1 MDKDWLFSG
10 GGAPRPYLTIDEFI
24 HGVYRDDQWR
34 EDWLNSS
41 ARLVAG
47 PPTPKSGSSTFTAT
61 HPKRVPSPTVG
72 AGLSE
77 RRGVMPDTTHETHKL
92 GLRQPKKLMM
102 AGDWHGNLPWA
113 FKAINYAKAN
123 GADTIVHVG
132 DFGWWTPSPATDRY
146 LLEVNRELQFT
157 GIDLLWVDGNHEH
170 HAFWNQF
177 NKPGSQP
184 LTLNSYDRITHL
196 PRGHRWEWWG
206 ETWMALGGAYS
217 IDRSFGIEGQTWWHG
232 ETINQEQFE
241 YAIRPGKVDI
251 IVAHDAPSGATI
263 PGVGDPKRRVYL
275 HIGGAKRQ
283 VPEDDIFEAHL
294 HRCLIQQVVDTVK
307 PVEFYHGHYHK
318 AYRDLC
324 RHEGGGHT
332 LVTGLDKDETTM
344 EKNTLFIDGPAREE
358 LPDEG

>member
-10 GGAPRPYLTIDEFI
+10 GGAPKPYLTIDELI

-34 EDWLNSS
+34 EDWLNSN

-47 PPTPKSGSSTFTAT
+47 PPTPKNGSSTFTAT
-61 HPKRVPSPTVG
+61 HPKKVPSPTVG

-132 DFGWWTPSPATDRY
+132 DFGWWSPGLSTNKY
-146 LLEVNRELQFT
+146 LEEVNRELEFAN
-157 GIDLLWVDGNHEH
+157 IDLLWVDGNHEH

-177 NKPGSQP
+177 NKPDSLP
-184 LTLNSYDRITHL
+184 LTLNCYKRITHL
-196 PRGHRWEWWG
+196 PRGYRWEWWG

-217 IDRSFGIEGQTWWHG
+217 IDRSFGRQGETWWHG
-232 ETINQEQFE
+232 ETLDGAQFD
-241 YAIRPGKVDI
+241 YARRPGKVDI
-251 IVAHDAPSGATI
+251 IVAHDAPAGVKI
-263 PGVGDPKRRVYL
+263 PGIDPDKPVYLKINGTVRRVPSADL
-275 HIGGAKRQ
+275 VQAQAHRQ
-283 VPEDDIFEAHL
+283 WIQDI
-294 HRCLIQQVVDTVK
+294 VDAVK

-318 AYRDLC
+318 AYQVLC
-324 RHEGGGHT
+324 RHEGGGYT
-332 LVTGLDKDETTM
+332 LVTGLDKDGTTM
-344 EKNTLFIDGPAREE
+344 EKNTRFIDGPAREE
-358 LPDEG
+358 FPDEG